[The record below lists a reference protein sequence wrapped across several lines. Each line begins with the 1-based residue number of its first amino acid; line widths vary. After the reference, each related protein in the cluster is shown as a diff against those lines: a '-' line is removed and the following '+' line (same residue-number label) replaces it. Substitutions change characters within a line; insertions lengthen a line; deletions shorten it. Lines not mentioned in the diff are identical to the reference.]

1 MAYGLVVLDL
11 DGTLLQG
18 SLSLDPVLVTACRG
32 AMARGLI
39 ITLATGRMPPAARP
53 YWEEMGIT
61 APVILYNGAL
71 IRDPVGARDLFAVT
85 LPTSLPW
92 AVFPIF
98 ANAPVHPLF
107 YQNDRLYCLKR
118 TSPIMAYCREQGV
131 TAEPTS
137 EPESFLKSG
146 VFVKCLF
153 IGRSTDLA
161 VIREGFALLVGDQ
174 ARLVISRPGHLEL
187 LPATASKGAALRF
200 LAAHLRLP
208 LARIIAVGDQ
218 ENDLEMIRDAG
229 MGVAMAHAPDD
240 VKAAANRVAPPPE
253 HGGLLALLAELC
265 PGYFD
270 DGTAGER

>member
-32 AMARGLI
+32 AMARGLT

-53 YWEEMGIT
+53 YWEAMGIT

-98 ANAPVHPLF
+98 ASAPVHPLF
-107 YQNDRLYCLKR
+107 YQNDRLYCLER

-131 TAEPTS
+131 AAERIA

-146 VFVKCLF
+146 AFVKCLF
-153 IGRSTDLA
+153 IGHPRDLEM
-161 VIREGFALLVGDQ
+161 IREKLALAAGDQ
-174 ARLVISRPGHLEL
+174 ARLVSSRPGYLEL
-187 LPATASKGAALRF
+187 LPAGASKGAALRF
-200 LAAHLRLP
+200 LAGRLGVP
-208 LARIIAVGDQ
+208 LARVIAVGDQ
-218 ENDLEMIRDAG
+218 ENDLEMIREAG
-229 MGVAMAHAPDD
+229 MGIAVAHAPDE
-240 VKAAANRVAPPPE
+240 VKAAADRVAPPPE
-253 HGGLLALLAELC
+253 RGGLLAVLADLC
-265 PGYFD
+265 PDSFALPG
-270 DGTAGER
+270 